1 MSIVAPIVNIVKLQ
15 CGVDVVRSS
24 PDVLEPVYTGMALS
38 PVEICD
44 PTNLCT
50 ALNVLLSVLA
60 LGRFRQLL
68 VFGAK
73 LQATLGPSC
82 RLLLGPSC
90 RLPTASPG
98 RWIGGRPPDMVA
110 SCDLSG

>member
-24 PDVLEPVYTGMALS
+24 PDVLEPVYAGMALS

-44 PTNLCT
+44 PTNLRT

-68 VFGAK
+68 VFI
-73 LQATLGPSC
+73 TT
-82 RLLLGPSC
+82 RLWYGEGVTGLLGLLA
-90 RLPTASPG
+90 R
-98 RWIGGRPPDMVA
+98 A
-110 SCDLSG
+110 SCYSHDYSSVSPAWL